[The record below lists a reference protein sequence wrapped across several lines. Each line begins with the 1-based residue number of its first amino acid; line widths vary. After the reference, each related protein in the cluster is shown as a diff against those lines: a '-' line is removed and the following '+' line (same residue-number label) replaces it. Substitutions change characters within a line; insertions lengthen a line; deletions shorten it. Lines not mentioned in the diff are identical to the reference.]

1 MAEGTVDWEKTLK
14 TPDYA
19 RKAVAKYDAKNAVVI
34 TLKLNRGTDADILER
49 LNDVGNKQGYIKQ
62 LIREDI
68 ERNKKAE

>member
-1 MAEGTVDWEKTLK
+1 MAEGKIDWEKTLK

-49 LNDVGNKQGYIKQ
+49 LEKESNRQGFIKG
-62 LIREDI
+62 LIRDRIAAE
-68 ERNKKAE
+68 KKA